1 MKKSAQLLERTF
13 KTGVTEGSSREQ
25 LEKGQ
30 ERIKRERVEE
40 GQGDPLSEFNRPSIY
55 RGAGLATLGSICIY
69 RHYFSQ
75 FPRELG
81 FGVWD

>member
-30 ERIKRERVEE
+30 ERIKRERVETR
-40 GQGDPLSEFNRPSIY
+40 RPGRS
-55 RGAGLATLGSICIY
+55 
-69 RHYFSQ
+69 F
-75 FPRELG
+75 
-81 FGVWD
+81 V